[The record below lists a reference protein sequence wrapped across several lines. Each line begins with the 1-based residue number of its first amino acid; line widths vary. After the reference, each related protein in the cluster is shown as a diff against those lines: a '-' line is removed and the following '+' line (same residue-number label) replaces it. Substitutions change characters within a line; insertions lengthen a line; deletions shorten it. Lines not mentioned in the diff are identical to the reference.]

1 MSLGIHLKKCF
12 SIKCLKT
19 IWLFK
24 MQMGTILKRAL
35 LTALRVLCCSLIILL
50 LYEVYHIKTFWN
62 ELKVRR
68 RGIFLR
74 LESIYASERAA
85 SVYHLAY
92 TYFKNY
98 VCPYLCIVML

>member
-24 MQMGTILKRAL
+24 MQMGVVLKR
-35 LTALRVLCCSLIILL
+35 TVLSAQVPCCSLRILL
-50 LYEVYHIKTFWN
+50 PYEVYHIKSLWN

-68 RGIFLR
+68 WGIF
-74 LESIYASERAA
+74 
-85 SVYHLAY
+85 
-92 TYFKNY
+92 
-98 VCPYLCIVML
+98 